1 MRAVCSGTGRRG
13 CCGWSDMAKPP
24 EITAP
29 TPLSTLRLTHSPT
42 VSGPKWDSLKL
53 CFLVYD
59 HVLPRTG
66 TLLIAALRQGSL
78 CRAPTSGPGGGE
90 TGSESAAAQLQARLG
105 SERVATIKQDL
116 EHSQERNQGHERSR
130 CGSAGP
136 VPERRFNAPQFLCSC
151 SLAGARWQPS

>member
-1 MRAVCSGTGRRG
+1 MRAVCSGTRGRG

-29 TPLSTLRLTHSPT
+29 TPLSTFRPTHSPT
-42 VSGPKWDSLKL
+42 VSGPRWDSLKL

-59 HVLPRTG
+59 HVLLRTG

-90 TGSESAAAQLQARLG
+90 TGSERAAAQLQARLG
-105 SERVATIKQDL
+105 SERMATIKQDL
-116 EHSQERNQGHERSR
+116 EHSNTHRSGTEVTSGR
-130 CGSAGP
+130 
-136 VPERRFNAPQFLCSC
+136 VWF
-151 SLAGARWQPS
+151 